1 MNICVHDS
9 VNQLYLSDSVQLLEI
24 NLKKILVMST
34 FKTIYNIA
42 VEIIQ

>member
-1 MNICVHDS
+1 MNVCVHDS

-24 NLKKILVMST
+24 NQKILPMST

>member
-1 MNICVHDS
+1 MNVCVHDS

-24 NLKKILVMST
+24 NQKILAMST